1 MSLPLAPSTSLTA
14 VSAATTPSS
23 PGLNS
28 GTRLKCT
35 EPTFRRLEFE
45 NDGGAARVTRGP
57 DSAVA
62 GGRADCWRCAGR
74 RRLRRTDCEPG
85 RTSPRHLHGP
95 FFGRFH
101 RPNGADAG
109 PVSARQPLSVQVRP
123 GAPGG

>member
-45 NDGGAARVTRGP
+45 NDGGTARVTRGP

-74 RRLRRTDCEPG
+74 RRLRRADREPV
-85 RTSPRHLHGP
+85 RTSPRHLHSAIC
-95 FFGRFH
+95 GRVH
-101 RPNGADAG
+101 RPYGCDAG
-109 PVSARQPLSVQVRP
+109 VVACRQPASRQVAP
-123 GAPGG
+123 GAPG